1 MNFHHLPDGQQ
12 GLVPFGSCTSCAST
26 LCFIA
31 IRRQM
36 LDQCQLGSWMQLS
49 KVYLIHEGTDK
60 EDATASATE
69 QVFRGEGV
77 GQCIGIQTLAL
88 VGDGEDE
95 GRAGVFKAYGDQF
108 GGVVVVAV
116 QYGIYG
122 SLADCHGEME
132 AFVLI
137 QAGFRGHFL
146 CDSFYFADAFHGGT
160 ERKTHSSCLRSG
172 HLRLDTP
179 FLAWDGTH
187 SPLPRLR
194 NLAGSFMAEGDCV
207 KQTLTFAIPGA
218 TRSSSCRVLEKPG
231 ASPSPNRPSREYTH
245 LMKPRTTARVSLTA
259 MLGTPVTDAQGHLR
273 GRLKDVAVAT
283 GPDAGKVAGLV
294 LKTRTGLF
302 IVPSEEVM
310 ETPAGTLELRS
321 SGELVPLEEQGN
333 YLYLQQDLVD
343 RQIIDIHGRKV
354 VRVNDVELEWMGR
367 GAAHLLRVAEVEVG
381 LRGAFRRVFKGLLP
395 RATLETVSRKLG
407 AHGIPWQ
414 FVDVIEV
421 DPARRVKLR
430 IEYERLAEMHPSDLA
445 EILEDLAPAEREAVF
460 TSLDEEVAAETLEEV
475 EPKLQKALLE
485 KLDEERIADIVEE
498 MDPGAA
504 ADLLAELPEEQSD
517 AILEEMEPEERQE
530 VEDLL
535 EFDED
540 SAAGCMTTDFIYLGV
555 QSTVAQAVQALRSF
569 DGDPESVTEVYLL
582 DEKRVLRGAV
592 SLARLVMAQPETRL
606 SVLAEPRVLSCPADL
621 NQNELAELF
630 DKYNLHALPVVDGQ
644 NRMVGVVQAD
654 HVISFLREKL

>member
-1 MNFHHLPDGQQ
+1 MLP
-12 GLVPFGSCTSCAST
+12 
-26 LCFIA
+26 
-31 IRRQM
+31 
-36 LDQCQLGSWMQLS
+36 
-49 KVYLIHEGTDK
+49 
-60 EDATASATE
+60 
-69 QVFRGEGV
+69 
-77 GQCIGIQTLAL
+77 
-88 VGDGEDE
+88 
-95 GRAGVFKAYGDQF
+95 
-108 GGVVVVAV
+108 
-116 QYGIYG
+116 
-122 SLADCHGEME
+122 
-132 AFVLI
+132 
-137 QAGFRGHFL
+137 
-146 CDSFYFADAFHGGT
+146 
-160 ERKTHSSCLRSG
+160 
-172 HLRLDTP
+172 
-179 FLAWDGTH
+179 
-187 SPLPRLR
+187 
-194 NLAGSFMAEGDCV
+194 
-207 KQTLTFAIPGA
+207 
-218 TRSSSCRVLEKPG
+218 
-231 ASPSPNRPSREYTH
+231 REYTQ
-245 LMKPRTTARVSLTA
+245 LMTLRTRARVSLTA
-259 MLGTPVTDAQGHLR
+259 LLGTPVTDAQGHLR

-294 LKTRTGLF
+294 LKTRAGLC
-302 IVPSEEVM
+302 IVPSEDVM

-321 SGELVPLEEQGN
+321 AGAMVPLEEEGN
-333 YLYLQQDLVD
+333 YLYLQQDLMD

-395 RATLETVSRKLG
+395 RATLESISRKLG
-407 AHGIPWQ
+407 AHGIPWE

-460 TSLDEEVAAETLEEV
+460 TSLDEEVAAEALEEV
-475 EPKLQKALLE
+475 DPKMQKALLE
-485 KLDEERIADIVEE
+485 KLGEERIADIVEE

-540 SAAGCMTTDFIYLGV
+540 SAAGCMTTDFIYLGM
-555 QSTVAQAVQALRSF
+555 QSTVAEAVHALRSF

-582 DEKRVLRGAV
+582 DEKRVLRGSV
-592 SLARLVMAQPETRL
+592 SLARLVMAQAETRI

-621 NQNELAELF
+621 NQNDLAELF